1 MPSTLCMFCMSFIVL
16 YSVYSVCGL
25 MCWHCDS
32 LHDPKCI
39 DPFDNHSMPM
49 KDCKLEKL
57 DTYPGVRGTM
67 CRKIRQKVYGKWRYY
82 RSCAFLGEPGIGGDE
97 RYCLM
102 RTGTHNIFTEYCT
115 CNSRDGC
122 NGASNFSFSFLNL
135 LLAPAIIVYRILL

>member
-1 MPSTLCMFCMSFIVL
+1 MNQIMNWL
-16 YSVYSVCGL
+16 YFTVCGL

-67 CRKIRQKVYGKWRYY
+67 CRKIRQK
-82 RSCAFLGEPGIGGDE
+82 GIKD
-97 RYCLM
+97 
-102 RTGTHNIFTEYCT
+102 CT
-115 CNSRDGC
+115 NKS
-122 NGASNFSFSFLNL
+122 
-135 LLAPAIIVYRILL
+135 